1 MALFGIEIKDEL
13 IKDEDKLVEKLYEFL
28 AIYLP
33 LRLKYNTRDELEDA
47 TQETI
52 MYILR
57 RVREENMIDN
67 LERYIFNRA
76 HSFVSSYII
85 RPLQK
90 ERAAQEFYY
99 LDQALEQLQDL
110 SYDGETLSENYINE
124 NKLKE
129 IVDNYPVSPEAKE
142 KLYLQAVYS
151 LVQDY
156 GFLIQK
162 IDELTNVHNELNMFL
177 SLVLYDYAVYLNRR
191 REGKDEV

>member
-13 IKDEDKLVEKLYEFL
+13 IKNEDKLVEKLYEFL

-52 MYILR
+52 MYILH
-57 RVREENMIDN
+57 RVREENKIDN

-129 IVDNYPVSPEAKE
+129 IVDNYPINQEAKE

-156 GFLIQK
+156 GFHIQK

>member
-99 LDQALEQLQDL
+99 PDQALEQLQDL